1 MSNRVLI
8 ADDEKGIRESLGQ
21 LLREEG
27 YETVLAAD
35 GNEAIRAID
44 QMEIDLVI
52 TDIKMPG
59 RDGLEVVAR
68 VREVSPQTLIIII
81 TAYASIETAVAAIRQ
96 GAHDY
101 IIKPLLFE
109 DLLSKVNHL
118 FQYRNLATENQML
131 RREIQMRFDF
141 ENIIAK
147 SKVILDIFE
156 LIKKVAPT
164 KTNVLITGESGVG
177 KELVARAIHYHS
189 RQRDKVFLPV
199 NCSAIP
205 ENLLESQLFGHLKG
219 SFTGAI
225 SNQEGLFQKARGGTI
240 FLDEIGDMP
249 LPLQGKILRA
259 IEEKEI
265 LPVGSSMPSKVD
277 VRILAATNR
286 DLKAWVEEGKFRQDL
301 YYRLNV
307 VGIQLPPLRDRRE
320 DIPILV
326 EHFVRKHNMELK
338 KSYKGVDNRTM
349 KLLMALPWKGNV
361 RELDNVIE
369 HSMILGEGEW
379 ITLSD
384 LPGPLRGGEIRS
396 PEAGENLREAL
407 KFYERVHIETLL
419 KKTHNDK
426 RMAAD
431 LLGVSLSSLYRKIE
445 ELDLQKS

>member
-1 MSNRVLI
+1 MNNRILV

-21 LLREEG
+21 VLREEG
-27 YETVLAAD
+27 YEVVLAAD
-35 GNEAIRAID
+35 GNEAVRAID
-44 QMEIDLVI
+44 AMEIDLAI
-52 TDIKMPG
+52 LDLKMPG
-59 RDGLEVVAR
+59 VDGMGVMAR
-68 VREVSPQTLIIII
+68 AREVSPQTFVIII
-81 TAYASIETAVAAIRQ
+81 TAYASIETAVAALHE

-109 DLLSKVNHL
+109 DLLSKVKHL
-118 FQYRNLATENQML
+118 FHYRTLAMENQLL
-131 RREIQMRFDF
+131 RREIEKHFDF
-141 ENIIAK
+141 ERIIAR
-147 SKVILDIFE
+147 SRVMLEIFE
-156 LIKKVAPT
+156 IIKKVAPT

-177 KELVARAIHYHS
+177 KELVARAIHHHS
-189 RQRDKVFLPV
+189 TQKDKVFLPV

-249 LPLQGKILRA
+249 LPLQGKVLRA

-265 LPVGSSMPSKVD
+265 LPVGSTTPTRVD

-286 DLKAWVEEGKFRQDL
+286 DLKDWVERGSFREDL

-307 VGIQLPPLRDRRE
+307 VGIQIPSLRERRE

-326 EHFVRKHNMELK
+326 EHFVREHNIDLK
-338 KSYKGVDNRTM
+338 KNFKGVDNRTM

-369 HSMILGEGEW
+369 HAMILGEGEW
-379 ITLSD
+379 ITVQD
-384 LPGPLRGGEIRS
+384 LPGAVKGTEAQDF
-396 PEAGENLREAL
+396 EAGDNLKEAM
-407 KFYERVHIETLL
+407 KFYERIHIEGLL
-419 KKTHNDK
+419 KKTQNDK
-426 RMAAD
+426 RKAAD
-431 LLGVSLSSLYRKIE
+431 LLGLSLSSLYRKIE
-445 ELDLQKS
+445 ELDI